1 MARQAGFKHIAAVIL
16 RKTLNLANISVSTD
30 VKIPLCCTN
39 TISTGAQ
46 RRASFRLHSKK
57 SRNLTMNTFTSRY
70 AGGLIALVLL
80 SACATQES
88 GTADAAAGGSGAAS
102 GSLVANGKLT
112 TEGEARRERAF
123 KAYQAGNKALAYS
136 EWLGIAEQG
145 FAESQFNLSVMESDG
160 DAGAPNAAKALA
172 WLQKAADGNYPEAQF
187 QLAQR
192 YNKGDGVGK
201 DVPKALLY
209 WRKCAAL
216 GEKRCSF
223 NAAVALAG
231 GVGVAQD
238 EAAARTLFAEAG
250 SGAGALVAAQSELG
264 KMYLQDNKERDYA
277 KARQWL
283 EQAAAG
289 NDPEAQYNLALIYSN
304 GYGVKADKRKAL
316 ALYQRAAKQG
326 APAALNNLGGMYR
339 FGEGVPKDQK
349 KAVAMFK
356 QAHDGGNMQA
366 TVNLADMTFKG
377 WGVRANKTAAAELYK
392 VAADA
397 GHPAGRCR
405 YAQALRHGDGV
416 TRNPGQA
423 NRLQEAANNASIP
436 CDSDAPLGAYLV
448 NRRVKGGN

>member
-1 MARQAGFKHIAAVIL
+1 MM
-16 RKTLNLANISVSTD
+16 N
-30 VKIPLCCTN
+30 TN
-39 TISTGAQ
+39 TG
-46 RRASFRLHSKK
+46 RFAS
-57 SRNLTMNTFTSRY
+57 
-70 AGGLIALVLL
+70 GLIALVLL

-88 GTADAAAGGSGAAS
+88 GTADAAAGTSGAAP
-102 GSLVANGKLT
+102 GSLYANGKLS

-145 FAESQFNLSVMESDG
+145 YAESQFNISVMESEG
-160 DAGAPNAAKALA
+160 VTGAPNAARSLV

-192 YNKGDGVGK
+192 YNKGDGVAT

-223 NAAVALAG
+223 NAGVALAG
-231 GVGVAQD
+231 ALGVPQDD
-238 EAAARTLFAEAG
+238 EAAKTLFAEAG
-250 SGAGALVAAQSELG
+250 SGAGAIVAAQNELG
-264 KMYLQDNKERDYA
+264 KMYVRDNKDRDFA
-277 KARQWL
+277 KARQWF

-289 NDPEAQYNLALIYSN
+289 NDAEAQYNLALIYSN
-304 GYGVKADKRKAL
+304 GLGVKADKRKAL

-326 APAALNNLGGMYR
+326 EPMALNNLAGMHR
-339 FGEGVPKDQK
+339 FGEGVAKDQK

-356 QAHDGGNMQA
+356 QAHEAGNMQA
-366 TVNLADMTFKG
+366 TVNLGDMTFKG

-416 TRNPGQA
+416 ARNPGQA
-423 NRLQEAANNASIP
+423 SRLQEAANNANAP
-436 CDSDAPLGAYLV
+436 CDSDAPLGEYLV
-448 NRRVKGGN
+448 NRRVKGRP